1 MALSFPNIFLA
12 LVSLLPKK
20 KITGNCRWVD
30 LRADRVA
37 KLHRS
42 ALAALRACSPCDYFT
57 LLFLCRRHLARLFPF
72 PFQKLIPN
80 CQESVAATHPIVSLL
95 SFDIIYAIL
104 YSARRRGINICKVF
118 LSLFP
123 FEGACNEMV
132 HICWPFFWFT
142 GKCHARY
149 VTLSCC
155 CCWQHKTSASI
166 NYHFISGARQFD
178 VTPRST
184 IVRRRWRCD
193 GSSSWWRH
201 RLTADDEKPCFSIFN
216 E

>member
-1 MALSFPNIFLA
+1 MGRFTSRSGGQIAPVSACCPARLQSLWLFHSF
-12 LVSLLPKK
+12 VSL
-20 KITGNCRWVD
+20 
-30 LRADRVA
+30 
-37 KLHRS
+37 S
-42 ALAALRACSPCDYFT
+42 AAPRPT
-57 LLFLCRRHLARLFPF
+57 FPF
-72 PFQKLIPN
+72 SISKTYSQLSRER
-80 CQESVAATHPIVSLL
+80 CCHSSYCLSLL

-104 YSARRRGINICKVF
+104 HSARRRGINICKVF